1 MLTDMMKD
9 ELVKGLLNLFHENL
23 SMIILYGSVARNEA
37 TSESDIDIAIIT
49 KNDMNE
55 EIRNKFICWSAEM
68 DIRYD
73 KIFSIIDIKEEN
85 VHLPS
90 SVGKDLQ
97 ANCEAYSKLLD
108 AATVDMQLLGI
119 GANGHIGFNE
129 PGTPFD
135 SETLIVTLTEKT
147 RKDNARF
154 FDNDINKVPTHAIT
168 MGIKNIMNAKSVL
181 LVASGSNKA
190 QAIKNLMEGPV
201 TESFP
206 ASALHN
212 HTGKVIVVA
221 DEEACALLS
230 K

>member
-85 VHLPS
+85 MKKWWEVLPFYKN
-90 SVGKDLQ
+90 VQKEGVILWK
-97 ANCEAYSKLLD
+97 
-108 AATVDMQLLGI
+108 AA
-119 GANGHIGFNE
+119 
-129 PGTPFD
+129 
-135 SETLIVTLTEKT
+135 
-147 RKDNARF
+147 
-154 FDNDINKVPTHAIT
+154 
-168 MGIKNIMNAKSVL
+168 
-181 LVASGSNKA
+181 
-190 QAIKNLMEGPV
+190 
-201 TESFP
+201 
-206 ASALHN
+206 
-212 HTGKVIVVA
+212 
-221 DEEACALLS
+221 
-230 K
+230 

>member
-85 VHLPS
+85 MKKW
-90 SVGKDLQ
+90 GKCFHFIRMYKKRGLFFGR
-97 ANCEAYSKLLD
+97 
-108 AATVDMQLLGI
+108 QLKRTCTILAPVEHNI
-119 GANGHIGFNE
+119 ICFTGAFLN
-129 PGTPFD
+129 
-135 SETLIVTLTEKT
+135 
-147 RKDNARF
+147 
-154 FDNDINKVPTHAIT
+154 
-168 MGIKNIMNAKSVL
+168 
-181 LVASGSNKA
+181 
-190 QAIKNLMEGPV
+190 
-201 TESFP
+201 
-206 ASALHN
+206 
-212 HTGKVIVVA
+212 
-221 DEEACALLS
+221 
-230 K
+230 

>member
-85 VHLPS
+85 KMDSAVLAK
-90 SVGKDLQ
+90 VKFYYNF
-97 ANCEAYSKLLD
+97 ANYGFLVLCIYIAGVVIRE
-108 AATVDMQLLGI
+108 
-119 GANGHIGFNE
+119 FNE
-129 PGTPFD
+129 Q
-135 SETLIVTLTEKT
+135 K
-147 RKDNARF
+147 
-154 FDNDINKVPTHAIT
+154 
-168 MGIKNIMNAKSVL
+168 IKRRRCKS
-181 LVASGSNKA
+181 NTK
-190 QAIKNLMEGPV
+190 
-201 TESFP
+201 
-206 ASALHN
+206 
-212 HTGKVIVVA
+212 
-221 DEEACALLS
+221 
-230 K
+230 

>member
-85 VHLPS
+85 MKKWVEVLPFYKN
-90 SVGKDLQ
+90 VQKEGVILWK
-97 ANCEAYSKLLD
+97 
-108 AATVDMQLLGI
+108 AA
-119 GANGHIGFNE
+119 
-129 PGTPFD
+129 
-135 SETLIVTLTEKT
+135 
-147 RKDNARF
+147 
-154 FDNDINKVPTHAIT
+154 
-168 MGIKNIMNAKSVL
+168 
-181 LVASGSNKA
+181 
-190 QAIKNLMEGPV
+190 
-201 TESFP
+201 
-206 ASALHN
+206 
-212 HTGKVIVVA
+212 
-221 DEEACALLS
+221 
-230 K
+230 

>member
-85 VHLPS
+85 MKKWGEVFPFYKNVQKEEVILW
-90 SVGKDLQ
+90 K
-97 ANCEAYSKLLD
+97 
-108 AATVDMQLLGI
+108 AA
-119 GANGHIGFNE
+119 
-129 PGTPFD
+129 
-135 SETLIVTLTEKT
+135 
-147 RKDNARF
+147 
-154 FDNDINKVPTHAIT
+154 
-168 MGIKNIMNAKSVL
+168 
-181 LVASGSNKA
+181 
-190 QAIKNLMEGPV
+190 
-201 TESFP
+201 
-206 ASALHN
+206 
-212 HTGKVIVVA
+212 
-221 DEEACALLS
+221 
-230 K
+230 